1 MSGLVPILF
10 LARNASVML
19 TMNLWPEVGLCNG
32 ATGKVVDIIFAENH
46 SPPDLPIAVMV
57 TFDYY
62 TGPSFT
68 EFLSKCVP
76 VCPVTVTSHSLDT
89 FHERQQLPL
98 KLSWAITIHKSQELT
113 LEKAWINIDP
123 RERTADMTYVAI
135 SRVKTLH
142 SCVIEPMSFEHLK
155 TIKNASNF
163 QFRQQQEERLSI
175 LANNTTLNFIH

>member
-57 TFDYY
+57 KFDYY

-68 EFLSKCVP
+68 EFYQNVYQCALS
-76 VCPVTVTSHSLDT
+76 
-89 FHERQQLPL
+89 QLHL
-98 KLSWAITIHKSQELT
+98 IHLILFMK
-113 LEKAWINIDP
+113 D
-123 RERTADMTYVAI
+123 
-135 SRVKTLH
+135 
-142 SCVIEPMSFEHLK
+142 
-155 TIKNASNF
+155 SNY
-163 QFRQQQEERLSI
+163 L
-175 LANNTTLNFIH
+175 

>member
-1 MSGLVPILF
+1 MENLDEFDNAIKLFYGNDDVAAYNHQELLKLSQPIACIQARHSSSTAKSLPSDEMSGLVPILF

-32 ATGKVVDIIFAENH
+32 ATGKVVDIIFTENH

-57 TFDYY
+57 KFDHY

-76 VCPVTVTSHSLDT
+76 VCPITVTSHSLDT

-98 KLSWAITIHKSQELT
+98 KLSWAITIHKSQGLT
-113 LEKAWINIDP
+113 LRKA
-123 RERTADMTYVAI
+123 
-135 SRVKTLH
+135 
-142 SCVIEPMSFEHLK
+142 
-155 TIKNASNF
+155 
-163 QFRQQQEERLSI
+163 
-175 LANNTTLNFIH
+175 